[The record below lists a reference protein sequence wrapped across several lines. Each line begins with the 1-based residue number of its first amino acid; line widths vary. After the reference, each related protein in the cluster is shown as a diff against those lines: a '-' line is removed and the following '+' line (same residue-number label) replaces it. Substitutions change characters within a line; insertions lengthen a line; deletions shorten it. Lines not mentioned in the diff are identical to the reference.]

1 MTSRPAAILV
11 HETMKLRPFWCTE
24 KIPVGINVGISFLS
38 LQDICTASDQASEND
53 LFSRPYPKKQSKL

>member
-24 KIPVGINVGISFLS
+24 KIPVGIKEGISFLVKPFFHCK
-38 LQDICTASDQASEND
+38 IFA
-53 LFSRPYPKKQSKL
+53 